1 MADEIRSLAGGLSGP
16 TATQPSATLIYAPT
30 QAAIVDPTASAR
42 HYETLPRLALE
53 QLIEQLGQASR
64 EREATWHARA
74 FPVNHPKNYTAVPT
88 PDAKK
93 ATDELVRIYNDA
105 CTNCDVDLISL
116 AGKARGLNPI
126 LVFADTHPAKFL
138 TLGLVSIAGVFY
150 AITQISKLGDY
161 LGK

>member
-1 MADEIRSLAGGLSGP
+1 MADDIRSLDSGLSGP
-16 TATQPSATLIYAPT
+16 TATQPSATPYTPKP
-30 QAAIVDPTASAR
+30 AAIADLTASAR
-42 HYETLPRLALE
+42 HYETLPRPALE
-53 QLIEQLGQASR
+53 QLIEQLGQASK

-93 ATDELVRIYNDA
+93 ATDALVRIYNDA

-126 LVFADTHPAKFL
+126 LIFADMHPAKL
-138 TLGLVSIAGVFY
+138 ITLGFVSIAGVFY
-150 AITQISKLGDY
+150 AISQISKLGDY